1 MSGTDSLSK
10 GVFSFKKA
18 SPSSRKSP
26 KKKLKH
32 SPVPVPNSPF
42 LYHDIKSI
50 TGNILSRLQKSSF
63 DSVISEVIS
72 FLGQPISKNTVI
84 STGVIVTGVNLPD
97 HGDFFSFLH
106 QEIRLKTTNHVAHVK
121 SSSITTLKALVA
133 SIVKQLMNQNNSKEE
148 NNSEEL
154 KRRDLLFPVFQSWYA
169 NQYSSDESRPPC
181 VIILE
186 DFESFGESLLQEL
199 LYNVRE
205 YCEKLPFILLMGVA
219 TSVDSVHRALPTNL
233 TSNLSIRKFS
243 SQSSTQ
249 TFAEVVDKV
258 IISNEKVPFKLGDK
272 VFKLLFDIFLFHD
285 FSINNFL
292 SGYRFCLL
300 EHLTSN
306 IGKLLMRSVSQLS
319 HNELE
324 VYRRVRSFRKYVEDD
339 ISSRAKLLIDDDEFR
354 ACLKKCLKQLEVST
368 NGFNKAVEIMHA
380 IVMNLQRN
388 PIGKYLHTAYL
399 SALSEEFCETSEY
412 KEVFQLLGFLEQ
424 TDLQKI
430 INKIVEV
437 AKDDDNLERSLR
449 THLTS
454 LKNLKNNE
462 TPEEIIFKSSSPEK
476 IDKPIEFKTRLSRTQ
491 WQENLKENMM
501 KERKKIASVYEG
513 IRSDVLSCLHHYFIE
528 NLKPPTTLPFH
539 EVKFFNNSASVKRH
553 LIGDHRLSIQ
563 AALSYPGDY
572 LENEDLMKVEKFEI
586 PPILPDISIAFKLY
600 SECGKLINLY
610 DWLQCWLSVI
620 KGENEKDEGNDNVLQ
635 ARFSQAVAE
644 LQFLGF
650 IKSSRRK
657 TDHVS
662 RLTWGAY

>member
-26 KKKLKH
+26 KK
-32 SPVPVPNSPF
+32 N
-42 LYHDIKSI
+42 
-50 TGNILSRLQKSSF
+50 RLQKSSF

-72 FLGQPISKNTVI
+72 FLGQPISKSTVI

-219 TSVDSVHRALPTNL
+219 TSVDS
-233 TSNLSIRKFS
+233 FS

-285 FSINNFL
+285 FSINNFF
-292 SGYRFCLL
+292 YPD
-300 EHLTSN
+300 TD
-306 IGKLLMRSVSQLS
+306 SV
-319 HNELE
+319 
-324 VYRRVRSFRKYVEDD
+324 F
-339 ISSRAKLLIDDDEFR
+339 
-354 ACLKKCLKQLEVST
+354 
-368 NGFNKAVEIMHA
+368 
-380 IVMNLQRN
+380 
-388 PIGKYLHTAYL
+388 
-399 SALSEEFCETSEY
+399 
-412 KEVFQLLGFLEQ
+412 
-424 TDLQKI
+424 
-430 INKIVEV
+430 
-437 AKDDDNLERSLR
+437 
-449 THLTS
+449 
-454 LKNLKNNE
+454 
-462 TPEEIIFKSSSPEK
+462 
-476 IDKPIEFKTRLSRTQ
+476 
-491 WQENLKENMM
+491 W
-501 KERKKIASVYEG
+501 
-513 IRSDVLSCLHHYFIE
+513 
-528 NLKPPTTLPFH
+528 
-539 EVKFFNNSASVKRH
+539 
-553 LIGDHRLSIQ
+553 SI
-563 AALSYPGDY
+563 
-572 LENEDLMKVEKFEI
+572 
-586 PPILPDISIAFKLY
+586 
-600 SECGKLINLY
+600 
-610 DWLQCWLSVI
+610 
-620 KGENEKDEGNDNVLQ
+620 
-635 ARFSQAVAE
+635 
-644 LQFLGF
+644 
-650 IKSSRRK
+650 
-657 TDHVS
+657 
-662 RLTWGAY
+662 